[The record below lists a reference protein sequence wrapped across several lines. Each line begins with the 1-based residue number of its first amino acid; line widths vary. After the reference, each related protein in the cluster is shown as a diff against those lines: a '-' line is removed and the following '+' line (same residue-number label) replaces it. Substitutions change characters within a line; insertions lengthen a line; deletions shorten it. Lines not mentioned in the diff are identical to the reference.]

1 MGIMRGHRAKRGALA
16 IVMLCMVPALATL
29 LDAFVLGGGNADKDC
44 RVAFGGVDAT
54 DGESGVVCTDGDPA
68 CDTDGV
74 ADGSCRF
81 DVSLCTGVAVP
92 GCTPE
97 PISSITVAGL
107 PLALPPLPSTA
118 GAFCARLDVVVP
130 AGAPPGGAADAPG
143 GGGPPEGGRLVP
155 SFPPPPQ
162 SLH

>member
-1 MGIMRGHRAKRGALA
+1 WWWL
-16 IVMLCMVPALATL
+16 TL
-29 LDAFVLGGGNADKDC
+29 LGPATALHAFVLGGGLPDKDC

-118 GAFCARLDVVVP
+118 GACGAQLEVVVP
-130 AGAPPGGAADAPG
+130 AGAASGVTAIARSGGALKDVDY
-143 GGGPPEGGRLVP
+143 LD
-155 SFPPPPQ
+155 
-162 SLH
+162 L